1 MARADFLDRFY
12 DEFLASSPR
21 VREKFARTDL
31 DRQKAALR
39 ASLPLMH
46 LAAQQEGTVPP
57 VFLESLA
64 RRHGASQLAV
74 GAEFYD
80 LWLDSL
86 LKAVQASDPRW
97 SPELGAAWERVM
109 GVGIAYLLTRFNP

>member
-1 MARADFLDRFY
+1 
-12 DEFLASSPR
+12 
-21 VREKFARTDL
+21 
-31 DRQKAALR
+31 
-39 ASLPLMH
+39 
-46 LAAQQEGTVPP
+46 
-57 VFLESLA
+57 
-64 RRHGASQLAV
+64 V